1 MMEFRLKIS
10 FKIRLSKSWSIKKNQ
25 PWTCEIKHKSCLVMF
40 DLVIECFPPK
50 DLYGLYYRGKHSEGA
65 NGVCKDW
72 KDTQFTHLKH
82 HQNFCRRITT
92 RKQGVYCVS
101 TVNDTVQ
108 TCPVSKCGEYFRSNI
123 NSRSKSADFRSELT

>member
-1 MMEFRLKIS
+1 
-10 FKIRLSKSWSIKKNQ
+10 
-25 PWTCEIKHKSCLVMF
+25 MF
-40 DLVIECFPPK
+40 DLVIECFPPN
-50 DLYGLYYRGKHSEGA
+50 DLFGLYYRGKHSEGA

-108 TCPVSKCGEYFRSNI
+108 TCPVSKCGEYFRCNI